1 MWSNKKIK
9 IRRYIAFVQ
18 LRNIAT
24 NSLQRISLTYWTKV
38 FQGITCISRNNIIKH
53 EVSELPIKVEL
64 PYKELL
70 KPQL

>member
-64 PYKELL
+64 P
-70 KPQL
+70 